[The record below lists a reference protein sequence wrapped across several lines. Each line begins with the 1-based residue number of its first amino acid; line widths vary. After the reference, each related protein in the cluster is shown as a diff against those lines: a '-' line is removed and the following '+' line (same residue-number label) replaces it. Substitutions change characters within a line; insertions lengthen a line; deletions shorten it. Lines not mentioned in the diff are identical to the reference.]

1 MVGRSAHSEVCN
13 SIPEQCALLIV
24 PPGALTFSEETDEKA
39 LHHSRPRYFATAS
52 AHAQTKVPTNFY
64 VVRDS
69 TTKTCSVVDT
79 KPVSSA
85 VTVVE
90 NGEFP
95 TKEQAETAIKTIKLC
110 N

>member
-1 MVGRSAHSEVCN
+1 MKELFMTSALAV
-13 SIPEQCALLIV
+13 LLM
-24 PPGALTFSEETDEKA
+24 TT
-39 LHHSRPRYFATAS
+39 

-79 KPVSSA
+79 KPTSST

-95 TKEQAETAIKTIKLC
+95 TKEQAETAMKTIKVC

>member
-1 MVGRSAHSEVCN
+1 MKTLFVTGTLA
-13 SIPEQCALLIV
+13 I
-24 PPGALTFSEETDEKA
+24 
-39 LHHSRPRYFATAS
+39 FATAS
-52 AHAQTKVPTNFY
+52 SHTPTNFY

-79 KPVSSA
+79 KPVSSTT
-85 VTVVE
+85 TVVE

-95 TKEQAETAIKTIKLC
+95 TKEQAETAIKTIKIC